1 MEKEGQ
7 IWVSVI
13 TVCYTCRQVIEQTMR
28 SVLEQNYPFV
38 EYIVIDGASKDGT
51 KEEIE
56 RLAPLFR
63 EKGYRFHMISEP
75 DHGIYDAMNKAAAKA
90 TGDYILFLNAG
101 DTFANCEVIKNVVS
115 FLFLPILLR
124 LFCFLLTPLILLS
137 LCKIRKQ

>member
-1 MEKEGQ
+1 MGKEGQ

-51 KEEIE
+51 TVEIE

-63 EKGYRFHMISEP
+63 EKGYRFHLV
-75 DHGIYDAMNKAAAKA
+75 
-90 TGDYILFLNAG
+90 T
-101 DTFANCEVIKNVVS
+101 V
-115 FLFLPILLR
+115 
-124 LFCFLLTPLILLS
+124 
-137 LCKIRKQ
+137 